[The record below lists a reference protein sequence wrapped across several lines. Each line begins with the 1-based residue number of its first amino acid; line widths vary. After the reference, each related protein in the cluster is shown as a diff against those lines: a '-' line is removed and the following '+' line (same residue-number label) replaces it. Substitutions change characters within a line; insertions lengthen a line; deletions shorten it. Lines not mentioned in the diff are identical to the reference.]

1 MIQSKGKNKLYD
13 EKGVFGRVCR
23 HNYPKGF
30 MDVKHGERYSVIIIG
45 ASCDYVMNIVGIAS

>member
-1 MIQSKGKNKLYD
+1 MFLQDCNEFKAGEVVNMMRSKGKNKLYD

-30 MDVKHGERYSVIIIG
+30 LDIKRGER
-45 ASCDYVMNIVGIAS
+45 